1 MLHIGLLQFSIEIP
15 YAESLKD
22 KRGIVRSLKDRVRR
36 KFNVSIAEIE
46 DLDDCSIAT
55 LGAVMAGSDVAYING
70 AMDKLLN
77 LLQDWRDA
85 TLSDHQLEILSPP
98 GGLN

>member
-1 MLHIGLLQFSIEIP
+1 
-15 YAESLKD
+15 
-22 KRGIVRSLKDRVRR
+22 
-36 KFNVSIAEIE
+36 FNVSIAEIE

-98 GGLN
+98 GGPN

>member
-1 MLHIGLLQFSIEIP
+1 MLHIGLLQFSIEVP

-22 KRGIVRSLKDRVRR
+22 KRIVVRSLKDRVRR

-98 GGLN
+98 GGPN

>member
-22 KRGIVRSLKDRVRR
+22 KRGVVRSLKDRVRR

>member
-22 KRGIVRSLKDRVRR
+22 KRSVVRSLKDRVRR

-98 GGLN
+98 GGPN